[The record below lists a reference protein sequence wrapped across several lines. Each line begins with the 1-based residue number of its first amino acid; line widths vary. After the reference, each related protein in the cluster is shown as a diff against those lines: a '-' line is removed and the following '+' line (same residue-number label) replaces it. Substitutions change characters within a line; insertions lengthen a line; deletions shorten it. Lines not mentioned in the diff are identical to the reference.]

1 MAKNSSFDITTGCDY
16 QEIDNALNQARKEII
31 KRYDF
36 KNVVA
41 EINFEQSNN
50 SIEIRTE
57 DNFKLDAI
65 WAILVSKFIARKVPL
80 ENIKRNPLE
89 TASGGSVRQSLSLI
103 QNIESDIARAIT
115 NHVKDM
121 KLKRTQAQN
130 QTDSIRVSSPN
141 RDDLQKVM
149 RNLENKDWGIK
160 LLFGN
165 YR

>member
-1 MAKNSSFDITTGCDY
+1 M
-16 QEIDNALNQARKEII
+16 
-31 KRYDF
+31 
-36 KNVVA
+36 
-41 EINFEQSNN
+41 
-50 SIEIRTE
+50 
-57 DNFKLDAI
+57 
-65 WAILVSKFIARKVPL
+65 PL

-121 KLKRTQAQN
+121 KIKRTQAQN
-130 QTDSIRVSSPN
+130 QTDLIRVSSPN

-149 RNLENKDWGIK
+149 QNLENEDWGIK